1 MKLDPLLEELIVAAV
16 AMTALG
22 AIVAALFWVF
32 TGLTPW
38 PFLVLSEIGAFGF
51 GIVLLAVTTP
61 KRSR

>member
-1 MKLDPLLEELIVAAV
+1 MKLDPLLEKLIVVAV

-38 PFLVLSEIGAFGF
+38 PVSALSPGP
-51 GIVLLAVTTP
+51 T
-61 KRSR
+61 R

>member
-1 MKLDPLLEELIVAAV
+1 LKLDPLLEELIVAAV

>member
-1 MKLDPLLEELIVAAV
+1 MRLDPLLEEIIVASV

-22 AIVAALFWVF
+22 ALVAALFWVF

-38 PFLVLSEIGAFGF
+38 PFLVLAEIGGFGF
-51 GIVLLAVTTP
+51 GIAILAITTP